1 MEPDADADSVSSWTT
16 TASIMTSDTDLDSLY
31 LKQKIRKYLWVLY
44 VNIIIRRQLGIPVRV
59 FSWD

>member
-16 TASIMTSDTDLDSLY
+16 TASIMTSDADLDSLY

>member
-1 MEPDADADSVSSWTT
+1 
-16 TASIMTSDTDLDSLY
+16 MTSDADMDSLY
-31 LKQKIRKYLWVLY
+31 LKQKIRAYLWVLY

>member
-1 MEPDADADSVSSWTT
+1 MEPDSEAESVSSWTT
-16 TASIMTSDTDLDSLY
+16 TASIMTIYADIESLY
-31 LKQKIRKYLWVLY
+31 LKQKIRAYLRVLY